1 MYLNYEGKY
10 FTSRLM
16 KKYSFLMLID
26 LTHHSL
32 SFPLAGN
39 LSLKKDCGQAAMTEE
54 VNTTNC

>member
-1 MYLNYEGKY
+1 MN
-10 FTSRLM
+10 
-16 KKYSFLMLID
+16 MLID

-54 VNTTNC
+54 SKYDKLLNI